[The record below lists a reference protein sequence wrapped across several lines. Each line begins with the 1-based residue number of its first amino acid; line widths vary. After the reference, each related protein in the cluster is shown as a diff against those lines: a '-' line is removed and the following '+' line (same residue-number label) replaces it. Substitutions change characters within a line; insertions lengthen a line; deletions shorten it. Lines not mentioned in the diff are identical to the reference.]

1 MGEEIRSADIQRKTA
16 ETEILLHIGLDG
28 TGRHQIDTEIPFLSH
43 MLTLFSV
50 HSLCDLKITA
60 RGDVEV
66 DDHHSVEDIGICMG
80 QGIKQALGEKRG
92 ISRYGEA
99 TVPMDEALVRAVIDL
114 SGRPYLAF
122 NAAFAREKIG
132 GFSTENVREF
142 FYALSV
148 AAGMNL
154 HIDVIRGDNSHH
166 IVEAIFKAFAQAFRE
181 AIAIEPRVEGA
192 WSSKGSL

>member
-1 MGEEIRSADIQRKTA
+1 MYKRQ
-16 ETEILLHIGLDG
+16 GLDG

-166 IVEAIFKAFAQAFRE
+166 IAEAIFKAFAQAFRE
-181 AIAIEPRVEGA
+181 AIAIEPRVEL
-192 WSSKGSL
+192 SLIHI

>member
-28 TGRHQIDTEIPFLSH
+28 TRRHQIDTEIPFLSH

-166 IVEAIFKAFAQAFRE
+166 IAEAIFKAFAQAFRE

>member
-132 GFSTENVREF
+132 GFSTKMCEF

>member
-1 MGEEIRSADIQRKTA
+1 MSEEIRNADIQRKTS

-60 RGDVEV
+60 RGDIEV
-66 DDHHSVEDIGICMG
+66 DDHHSVEDIGICLG
-80 QGIKQALGEKRG
+80 QGIKQALGEKRS
-92 ISRYGEA
+92 IKRYGEA
-99 TVPMDEALVRAVIDL
+99 TIPMDEALVRAVIDL
-114 SGRPYLAF
+114 SGRPYLVY
-122 NAAFAREKIG
+122 NAALPQVKIG
-132 GFSTENVREF
+132 GLSTENVREF
-142 FYALSV
+142 FYALTV

-166 IVEAIFKAFAQAFRE
+166 IVEGIFKAFARAFRE
-181 AIAIEPRVEGA
+181 AISIEPQVEGV